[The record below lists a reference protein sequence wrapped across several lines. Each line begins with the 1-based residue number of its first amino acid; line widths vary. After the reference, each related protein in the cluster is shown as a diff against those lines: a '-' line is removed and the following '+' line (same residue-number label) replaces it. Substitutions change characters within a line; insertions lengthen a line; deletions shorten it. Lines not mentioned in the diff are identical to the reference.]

1 MVKRLNRRLRQ
12 VLRAFVTWVSR
23 TCGAKCSSEAGVR
36 WFCRSLYTRQGMRN
50 TRVTLDNL
58 VYQYHQY
65 GRVTCLCLLSGVY
78 CYTHLISSQGSKHG
92 TF

>member
-12 VLRAFVTWVSR
+12 VLWASVAWVGR
-23 TCGAKCSSEAGVR
+23 TCGIKCSSEAGVR
-36 WFCRSLYTRQGMRN
+36 WLCRSLCTKQGMCN

-78 CYTHLISSQGSKHG
+78 WYTHLISSHDSKHG
-92 TF
+92 AF